1 MISFLHGLKR
11 RERSHGFSGLVFYF
25 LSVKIPSPPVSIAA
39 WSLRA
44 EQLTVCDWAGPALY
58 HSKEMIKNL
67 IELSDTET
75 YKGVPAK
82 LASRSFAVSTFLL
95 FIHKLCE
102 AAEGLKKNSLQLV
115 TERVSEI

>member
-1 MISFLHGLKR
+1 
-11 RERSHGFSGLVFYF
+11 
-25 LSVKIPSPPVSIAA
+25 
-39 WSLRA
+39 
-44 EQLTVCDWAGPALY
+44 
-58 HSKEMIKNL
+58 MIKNL